1 MKAAQIKA
9 AHIKAA
15 HIKAVGDMNMH
26 ALRQ

>member
-9 AHIKAA
+9 AQIKAA